1 MRKLT
6 QVQASKMN
14 TLKMFIKWYENT
26 YGSYVYM
33 NECEV
38 TNGWTLYNI
47 WQDASGVKIRVD
59 GLTGGKRTES
69 ICNRDISKIYSA
81 VRRGEGDSF
90 KVFVNDV
97 LNA

>member
-14 TLKMFIKWYENT
+14 TLKLFITWYEKE
-26 YGSYVYM
+26 YGSNVYM
-33 NECEV
+33 NECEA

-47 WQDASGVKIRVD
+47 WQDASGVKISVD
-59 GLTGGKRTES
+59 GCTGGKRNES
-69 ICNRDISKIYSA
+69 ICNSDITKVYSA

-90 KVFVNDV
+90 KVFVNTV
-97 LNA
+97 LYA